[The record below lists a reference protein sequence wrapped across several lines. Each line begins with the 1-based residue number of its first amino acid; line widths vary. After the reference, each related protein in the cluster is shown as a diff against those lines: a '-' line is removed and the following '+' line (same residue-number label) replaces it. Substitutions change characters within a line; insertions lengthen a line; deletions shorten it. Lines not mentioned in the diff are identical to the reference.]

1 MDNHF
6 TITID
11 DHNGITHFSLHKFV
25 KKALFYLV
33 IIVFSTIFLSVA
45 TIFYFNHNL
54 DKIDKKNSELIEKNT
69 LLNKTFQE
77 TQEALKLKSDELK
90 VKIEELERQ
99 TEAFNEKRMEIHELS
114 SSLNAIET
122 LIGIVPDKNSSI
134 EDRVNLTQ
142 LATEHKATILQFI
155 PNGSPI
161 LYKGITSK
169 YGNRI
174 HPVLKRKEF
183 HNGIDMR
190 AKMNTP
196 VYATADGVIEWSGM
210 HKKSGYGK
218 LVIIQHNYGFK
229 TYYGHLNKISVK
241 SKQFVR
247 KGDLIAYTGNTGRSS
262 GPHLHYEIKYFYRT
276 VNPYWFV
283 KWDMENYNEI
293 FEKEKKVIW
302 SVLVEATR
310 GVLVPNP
317 TNIVALTYEE
327 EQKKHKKG
335 K

>member
-6 TITID
+6 TVTID
-11 DHNGITHFSLHKFV
+11 DHNGVTHFNLHKFV
-25 KKALFYLV
+25 KKAFIY
-33 IIVFSTIFLSVA
+33 IIITIFSTIFIAVT
-45 TIFYFNHNL
+45 TIFYLDNNL
-54 DKIDKKNSELIEKNT
+54 NKIDSKNSKLIEKNKALT
-69 LLNKTFQE
+69 QTFKE
-77 TQEALKLKSDELK
+77 TQKALEL
-90 VKIEELERQ
+90 KIEELKLKEEALEMQ
-99 TEAFNEKRMEIHELS
+99 TEAFNEKRMEISELS

-122 LIGIVPDKNSSI
+122 LMGIVPDKNSTI

-142 LATEHKATILQFI
+142 LDMEQKATILQFI

-161 LYKGITSK
+161 IYNGLTSK

-196 VYATADGVIEWSGM
+196 VYATADGVIEWAGL

-229 TYYGHLNKISVK
+229 SYYGHLNKIIIK
-241 SKQFVR
+241 TKAFVR

-283 KWDMENYNEI
+283 KWNMENYNEI
-293 FEKEKKVIW
+293 FDKEKKVLW
-302 SVLVEATR
+302 SVLVEATK
-310 GVLVPNP
+310 GILVPNP
-317 TNIVALTYEE
+317 TKIVALTYKEE
-327 EQKKHKKG
+327 KKRKKER
-335 K
+335 